1 MKITQVDAYYA
12 KEHQADPNI
21 YLVFIVDDGTAK
33 HAHQSARMKPAKNC
47 TLKEFSAAIKRPDY
61 GFVIVDQ
68 EC

>member
-12 KEHQADPNI
+12 KEHSADSNLFLV
-21 YLVFIVDDGTAK
+21 YLVDDGTAK
-33 HAHQSARMKPAKNC
+33 HAHQSVRMRPVKNC
-47 TLKEFSAAIKRPDY
+47 SLQDFSAAIKRPDY